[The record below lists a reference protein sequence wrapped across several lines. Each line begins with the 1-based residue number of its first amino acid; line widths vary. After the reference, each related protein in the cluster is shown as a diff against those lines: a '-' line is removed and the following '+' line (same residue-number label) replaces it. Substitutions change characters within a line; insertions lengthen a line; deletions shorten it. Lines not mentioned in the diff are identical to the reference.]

1 MLDSF
6 ADGVQGHDGTP
17 SGVGNQV
24 SAEFNLAYRWHS
36 AISEKDE
43 KWTEDLYREL
53 FGKDAEDV
61 SLPELLQGLGKWEH
75 GLDKDPQK
83 RPFARLQR
91 DADGKLP
98 DDGLVE
104 ILTSSIEDISGKP

>member
-1 MLDSF
+1 M
-6 ADGVQGHDGTP
+6 
-17 SGVGNQV
+17 
-24 SAEFNLAYRWHS
+24 
-36 AISEKDE
+36 
-43 KWTEDLYREL
+43 YREL
-53 FGKDAEDV
+53 FGKDAADV

-104 ILTSSIEDISGKP
+104 ILTSSIEDISGKSRVFPQSLDTYNNLGAFGANNIPKALKAVTILGMQQARKWNL